1 MAKILLWLKVRNLV
15 IKNKQSP
22 CSGSAN
28 LKLVNPA
35 HKEHKERQQGL
46 SDYNKT
52 QTHNHLVHK

>member
-1 MAKILLWLKVRNLV
+1 MAKILIWLKVRNLV

-35 HKEHKERQQGL
+35 HKEHKEGQDL
-46 SDYNKT
+46 SDYSKT